1 MRLADWPRM
10 PYLNEEVRDWIAEEL
25 KTLGAE
31 ELAVYA
37 LEQGAEADERRILVA
52 TEIGLIDHTY
62 APFGS
67 TARYRLSG
75 RLYPWQTVRGVAL
88 SGETFRLWAHE
99 HGTRWSLR
107 LDHPSFE
114 VSSEA
119 PELKRA
125 LVDLGRICAVMSE
138 PSGAPETTADQWQR
152 GSPRVA
158 TPLPIDAQ
166 RQPSG
171 RPGTSAESR
180 EVAAVTGGGRDREQP
195 PRA

>member
-37 LEQGAEADERRILVA
+37 LEQGAEADERRVLVA
-52 TEIGLIDHTY
+52 TEIGLLDHVY

-114 VSSEA
+114 AASET

-125 LVDLGRICAVMSE
+125 LVDLGRICAVLSE
-138 PSGAPETTADQWQR
+138 PSGGTETGEQWPR
-152 GSPRVA
+152 GSPRAA
-158 TPLPIDAQ
+158 TPLAIEAQ
-166 RQPSG
+166 GQPAG
-171 RPGTSAESR
+171 RPAGDGEPAR
-180 EVAAVTGGGRDREQP
+180 EVVALAAGARDREEP
-195 PRA
+195 PTA